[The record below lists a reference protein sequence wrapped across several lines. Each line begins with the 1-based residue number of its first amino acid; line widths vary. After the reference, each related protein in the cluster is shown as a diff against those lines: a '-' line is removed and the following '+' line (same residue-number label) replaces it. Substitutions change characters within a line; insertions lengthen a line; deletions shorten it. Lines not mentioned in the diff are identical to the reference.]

1 MAPEN
6 IIIRTLATLDEFQQ
20 CCELQKMIWGDTD
33 RELVPLH
40 IFIVAEKTGGQIF
53 GVYDNDRL
61 VGYLLAFAGAHAGQ
75 IYLHSHMT
83 GVHPD
88 YQNCGI
94 GRKLKLAQRAE
105 ALGRGINLIKWT
117 FDPLKLRNAHFNIVR
132 LGAIVRNYL
141 PDVYGKTASHLDQGL
156 PTDRLL
162 AEWHLDSPRVM
173 GILQGQLFQ
182 PPANCHRIFV
192 PVEKQTL
199 AGQTEI
205 RQQFQALF
213 AQGLVVTGLELNNE
227 GMSYLLQA
235 DAGL

>member
-6 IIIRTLATLDEFQQ
+6 IIIRTLATLGEFQQ

-75 IYLHSHMT
+75 LYLHSHMT

-105 ALGRGINLIKWT
+105 AMGRGINLIEWT
-117 FDPLKLRNAHFNIVR
+117 FDPLKLRNAYFNLVR

-141 PDVYGKTASHLDQGL
+141 PDVYGKTASHLDQGM

-173 GILQGQLFQ
+173 GILQGQAFQ
-182 PPANCHRIFV
+182 SPVNYSRLFV
-192 PVEKQTL
+192 PAENQTL
-199 AGQTEI
+199 ARQAEI

>member
-1 MAPEN
+1 MVPEN
-6 IIIRTLATLDEFQQ
+6 IIIRTLATLDEFQH
-20 CCELQKMIWGDTD
+20 CCELQKTVWGDTD

-53 GVYDNDRL
+53 GAYDNDRL

-75 IYLHSHMT
+75 LYLHSHMT

-105 ALGRGINLIKWT
+105 AMGRGINLIEWT
-117 FDPLKLRNAHFNIVR
+117 FDPLKLRNAYFNLVR

-141 PDVYGKTASHLDQGL
+141 PDVYGKTASHLDQGM

-173 GILQGQLFQ
+173 GILQGQAFQ
-182 PPANCHRIFV
+182 PPANCHRMFV
-192 PVEKQTL
+192 PAENQTL
-199 AGQTEI
+199 ARQAEI

>member
-6 IIIRTLATLDEFQQ
+6 IIIRACTTLGEFQQ
-20 CCELQKMIWGDTD
+20 CCELQKTIWGDTD

-40 IFIVAEKTGGQIF
+40 IFIVAEKIGGQIF
-53 GVYDNDRL
+53 GAYDNDRL
-61 VGYLLAFAGAHAGQ
+61 VGYLLAFVGAHAGQ

-94 GRKLKLAQRAE
+94 GRKLKLTQRAE
-105 ALGRGINLIKWT
+105 ALGRGINLIEWT
-117 FDPLKLRNAHFNIVR
+117 FDPLKLRNAYFNLVR

-141 PDVYGKTASHLDQGL
+141 PDVYGKTASHLDQGM

-162 AEWHLDSPRVM
+162 AEWQLDSPRVTT
-173 GILQGQLFQ
+173 ILNGQLFE

-192 PVEKQTL
+192 PAENQTL
-199 AGQTEI
+199 ARQTEI
-205 RQQFQALF
+205 RQQFQALL
-213 AQGLVVTGLELNNE
+213 AQGLVVTGIALNNE

-235 DAGL
+235 HAGL